1 MRMIMFS
8 SFEWGMASLNSKNY
22 TRMWFVQRGIAS
34 AVMHISRGG
43 KEERTRTRTRTR
55 FLYSF
60 PHDFGTTNHHA
71 AEIKDNKVSEF
82 HPVSRATTPGGPN
95 PLHN

>member
-1 MRMIMFS
+1 MRVHKSSILIIMLFLFILALLHLS
-8 SFEWGMASLNSKNY
+8 SY
-22 TRMWFVQRGIAS
+22 R
-34 AVMHISRGG
+34 HISRGG